1 MMRRFLQSVVLA
13 SSVVAV
19 PLLAGADVVDSQA
32 AADPLERVIQGM
44 RSAQEQIAKKETG
57 KPTQE
62 VQQQVVRDLERLI
75 EMAQQSPPP
84 QQNSS
89 SAPQSP
95 SPESQS
101 QEQPQQSQRPEPQ
114 PQASQA
120 PMPMPEQ
127 DPQETEQGPGG
138 QEKAE
143 VEESE
148 QRQDPA
154 EQWKAE
160 LARREAMIKDVWG
173 HLPPTVRQKLLNVT
187 GDKYLPKYED
197 LTRRYFENLAE
208 QESRNDSRPPR

>member
-1 MMRRFLQSVVLA
+1 MMRRILPSIFLA
-13 SSVVAV
+13 SSVAAV
-19 PLLAGADVVDSQA
+19 PLLAGADVVDSEA
-32 AADPLERVIQGM
+32 AADPLESAIQGM

-57 KPTQE
+57 KATQQL
-62 VQQQVVRDLERLI
+62 QQQVVRDLERLI
-75 EMAQQSPPP
+75 EMAQQSPPS

-95 SPESQS
+95 SPESPS
-101 QEQPQQSQRPEPQ
+101 QEQPQQSERPE

-127 DPQETEQGPGG
+127 APQETDQGPPG
-138 QEKAE
+138 QEKAQA
-143 VEESE
+143 EESE
-148 QRQDPA
+148 ERSDPA

-208 QESRNDSRPPR
+208 QETRNDSRPPR